1 MTSAETRHLMHGP
14 AAATI
19 APHVLPLDRA
29 DVGRRDGARRP
40 RADPGPWHVL
50 GRRAENVRRPSL
62 AHDATPA
69 PSGRTFLTSV
79 GDPDRAGTASS
90 TQEELA

>member
-1 MTSAETRHLMHGP
+1 M
-14 AAATI
+14 
-19 APHVLPLDRA
+19 
-29 DVGRRDGARRP
+29 
-40 RADPGPWHVL
+40 L
-50 GRRAENVRRPSL
+50 GRRADNVRRPSL